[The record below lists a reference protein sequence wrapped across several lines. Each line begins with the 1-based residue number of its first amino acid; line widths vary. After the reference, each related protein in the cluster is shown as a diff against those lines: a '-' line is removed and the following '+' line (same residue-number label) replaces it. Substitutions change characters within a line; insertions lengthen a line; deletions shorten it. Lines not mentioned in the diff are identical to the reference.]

1 MRAKNTGIVDGARLL
16 EEAKKAF
23 EKEGEGAFLE
33 LLEWAISQLL
43 IENFA
48 YVYIPYLPQEVE
60 EIFILGSYPAEWQH
74 YYKKNN
80 LHKKDPVISIS
91 SSTATPFYW
100 DEKKSGNDHESEIFR
115 LACNFGIE
123 QGFTV
128 PLHEPGCAFG
138 SLHLS
143 SQKNNQEFYDLI
155 DKNSH
160 VIQSLANM
168 AHLHRPSSVKRLT
181 YKGLSQRE
189 LECLY
194 WSSLGKTNQEVG
206 IILNITE
213 RTVTFHINNCMS
225 KLETFNAK
233 QTITKALRLGLI

>member
-1 MRAKNTGIVDGARLL
+1 
-16 EEAKKAF
+16 
-23 EKEGEGAFLE
+23 
-33 LLEWAISQLL
+33 
-43 IENFA
+43 
-48 YVYIPYLPQEVE
+48 
-60 EIFILGSYPAEWQH
+60 
-74 YYKKNN
+74 
-80 LHKKDPVISIS
+80 
-91 SSTATPFYW
+91 
-100 DEKKSGNDHESEIFR
+100 
-115 LACNFGIE
+115 
-123 QGFTV
+123 
-128 PLHEPGCAFG
+128 
-138 SLHLS
+138 
-143 SQKNNQEFYDLI
+143 
-155 DKNSH
+155 
-160 VIQSLANM
+160 M